1 MLKFIVDRNPSEP
14 DNSRKLTSTTFMR
27 AFPLI
32 NLTEVRA
39 KRVWEF
45 ACKNG
50 VWTVNDQIFEVDN
63 IRANPKL
70 GTAEIWVLRNGG
82 CWAYPIHIHFEEG
95 RILKRN
101 VVAPPPH
108 ERGRKDTY
116 NLLQNE
122 EVWIFI
128 RFRDFKGKYVM
139 HCLNTPREDHAIMVR
154 YDIVD

>member
-1 MLKFIVDRNPSEP
+1 MFLVNRLTQEDTRKPKDIEAPGNQVLTFIVDRNPSEP

-82 CWAYPIHIHFEEG
+82 G
-95 RILKRN
+95 
-101 VVAPPPH
+101 
-108 ERGRKDTY
+108 
-116 NLLQNE
+116 
-122 EVWIFI
+122 
-128 RFRDFKGKYVM
+128 
-139 HCLNTPREDHAIMVR
+139 
-154 YDIVD
+154 